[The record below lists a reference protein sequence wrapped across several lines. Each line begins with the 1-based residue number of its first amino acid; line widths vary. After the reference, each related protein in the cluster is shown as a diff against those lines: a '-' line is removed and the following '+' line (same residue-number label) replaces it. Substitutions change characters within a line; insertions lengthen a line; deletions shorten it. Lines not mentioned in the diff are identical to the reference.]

1 MLRGTLNLLLPEYPV
16 NKYVFIPNS
25 TREHP
30 APRHVCYCWFRDFSL
45 AKYKSHEFCIPMAN
59 EKTLLKIP
67 QICIVFP
74 VNSTREMNSLLE
86 YSSVNSSLEK
96 FEDTKRVSIRK
107 SKKYRQYNGQKIP
120 KGQSESVN
128 HRSTDNT
135 MAKRYQK
142 GNQNP

>member
-1 MLRGTLNLLLPEYPV
+1 
-16 NKYVFIPNS
+16 
-25 TREHP
+25 
-30 APRHVCYCWFRDFSL
+30 
-45 AKYKSHEFCIPMAN
+45 MAN

-120 KGQSESVN
+120 TGVHVS
-128 HRSTDNT
+128 
-135 MAKRYQK
+135 KRR
-142 GNQNP
+142 NPIHEYMSPNINLRFIPTKNMI

>member
-1 MLRGTLNLLLPEYPV
+1 
-16 NKYVFIPNS
+16 
-25 TREHP
+25 
-30 APRHVCYCWFRDFSL
+30 
-45 AKYKSHEFCIPMAN
+45 MAN

-107 SKKYRQYNGQKIP
+107 SKKYRQYNDQKIP